1 MLKPARPILRVLYP
15 SMKWLLKSFKLLRV
29 LSHIV
34 LGMVLAGIAFSRA
47 FKYFFPQLPPHIVQ
61 WWSAGLC
68 TLLKVRVHV
77 SGEVAKTTVL
87 YVANHIS
94 WIDIFALL
102 SVSHVRFVAKHE
114 VKSWVALGWLSAR
127 SGTLFVR
134 RGQFEAAALASDVMA
149 KSLCAGDRILFF
161 PEGTSTDGTGLKRF
175 HARMFQAAIQTE
187 LPVQPIALHYPTAT
201 GLNQVVP
208 FIGEQGFISHLWQ
221 VLGEQEIIAQLHYC
235 PVISS
240 VNMRRRELADQAYF
254 SVAKILF
261 PNNLSLLESQRKE
274 AYYP

>member
-1 MLKPARPILRVLYP
+1 
-15 SMKWLLKSFKLLRV
+15 MKWLLKSFKLLRV

-34 LGMVLAGIAFSRA
+34 LGMLLAGIAFSRV
-47 FKYFFPQLPPHIVQ
+47 FKHLFPQLPPRIVQ

-68 TLLKVRVHV
+68 ALLNVRVKV
-77 SGEVAKTTVL
+77 SGDPAKTTVL

-102 SVSHVRFVAKHE
+102 SVGYVRFVAKQE

-161 PEGTSTDGTGLKRF
+161 PEGTSTDGTALKRF

-187 LPVQPIALHYPTAT
+187 LPIQAIALQYPTAT

-208 FIGEQGFISHLWQ
+208 FIGDQGFLSHLWQ

-235 PVISS
+235 PVIQS
-240 VNMRRRELADQAYF
+240 VGLRRRDLADQAYI
-254 SVAKILF
+254 SVAQVLF
-261 PNNLSLLESQRKE
+261 PDNLSLLEPQRKE